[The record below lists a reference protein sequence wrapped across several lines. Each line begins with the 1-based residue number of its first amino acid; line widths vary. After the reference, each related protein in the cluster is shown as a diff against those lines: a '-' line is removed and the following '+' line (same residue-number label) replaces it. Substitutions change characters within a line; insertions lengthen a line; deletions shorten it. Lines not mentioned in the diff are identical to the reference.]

1 MDELD
6 ATDIAILRELQK
18 NAKLTIKELAL
29 SVHRSPTP
37 VFERV
42 KYLEKNGYIRQYIAV
57 LDAEKLNKGFCVFCN
72 VKLMQH
78 SRENGKKFKDAI
90 LATDE
95 VWECYNISGDFDF
108 LLKVRVPDM
117 KHYQNFVLNKL
128 GEINA
133 IGSLQS
139 IFVMSEIKQEYGI
152 PLSNDDKPTK

>member
-1 MDELD
+1 MEELD

-18 NAKLTIKELAL
+18 NAKLTLKELAL
-29 SVHRSPTP
+29 SVHRSSTP

-42 KYLEKNGYIRQYIAV
+42 KYLEQNGYIRKYTAI

-78 SRENGKKFKDAI
+78 SRDNGNRFKDAI
-90 LATDE
+90 MAIDE
-95 VWECYNISGDFDF
+95 VCECYNISGDFDF

-117 KHYQNFVLNKL
+117 KHYQDFVLNKL
-128 GEINA
+128 GVIDS

-139 IFVMSEIKQEYGI
+139 IFVMSEIKQEYAI
-152 PLSNDDKPTK
+152 PL